1 MVGVS
6 LTWLLHFMGECFATC
21 PIMQLSTLRMRLQT
35 NNTAP
40 IIKTNDE
47 LVEQR
52 DTPNQVKSDTQVIG
66 KANPPR
72 EAILPHLHV

>member
-1 MVGVS
+1 MLGKP
-6 LTWLLHFMGECFATC
+6 LD
-21 PIMQLSTLRMRLQT
+21 MQLSMLRMRLQT

-47 LVEQR
+47 LFEQR

-66 KANPPR
+66 KSNPPR
-72 EAILPHLHV
+72 EAILPYLHV

>member
-1 MVGVS
+1 
-6 LTWLLHFMGECFATC
+6 
-21 PIMQLSTLRMRLQT
+21 MQLSTLRMRLQT